1 MVVMKNFI
9 ICVLLCIIG
18 IGSEILY
25 IQHKAEKVAKEVL
38 RQELDSLYRV
48 PSYNSFDRERQIYNT
63 LNLLDEYVGREDK

>member
-1 MVVMKNFI
+1 MKNFI

>member
-1 MVVMKNFI
+1 MKNFI

-25 IQHKAEKVAKEVL
+25 IQHKSEKVAKEVL

-63 LNLLDEYVGREDK
+63 LNYLDEYVGREDK

>member
-1 MVVMKNFI
+1 MKNFI
-9 ICVLLCIIG
+9 ICVLLCIIV

>member
-1 MVVMKNFI
+1 MKNFI
-9 ICVLLCIIG
+9 IVILLCIIG

-48 PSYNSFDRERQIYNT
+48 PSYDSFGRERQIHNT
-63 LNLLDEYVGREDK
+63 LNVLDAYVGNKDK